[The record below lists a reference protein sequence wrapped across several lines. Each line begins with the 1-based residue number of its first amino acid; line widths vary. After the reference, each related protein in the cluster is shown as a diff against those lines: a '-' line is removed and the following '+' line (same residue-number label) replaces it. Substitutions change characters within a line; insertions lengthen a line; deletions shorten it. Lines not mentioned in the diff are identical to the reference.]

1 MILERFKGFKKVRT
15 YNSRSF
21 DLTKPEDIDEFGYI
35 LRTLKTF
42 DFTGIEFLTVYSVT
56 AKANIHVDIKSN
68 LTLETWLVRMGFEE
82 A

>member
-1 MILERFKGFKKVRT
+1 MNWFKKIRM

-21 DLTKPEDIDEFGYI
+21 DLTKPEELDEFGYI

-42 DFTGIEFLTVYSVT
+42 DFTGVKFLTAYSIE
-56 AKANIHVDIKSN
+56 AKATIHVDVKSN
-68 LTLETWLVRMGFEE
+68 MTLETWLVRMGFEE